1 MKPICIDHICFAV
14 RNLEDAKKIF
24 ESIFDIRPNV
34 EYVAE
39 EEKIRV
45 ARYYI
50 GDVAVELM
58 EPTSE
63 DSEVAK
69 FIRKKGEG
77 FFLISIRVED
87 VEKGMEELRK
97 KGFRLIDEKPRK
109 LLGNRYA
116 FTLNPRESFGCLIEI
131 LDGEF
136 ELD

>member
-14 RNLEDAKKIF
+14 RNLEDAKKI
-24 ESIFDIRPNV
+24 
-34 EYVAE
+34 
-39 EEKIRV
+39 
-45 ARYYI
+45 
-50 GDVAVELM
+50 
-58 EPTSE
+58 SE
-63 DSEVAK
+63 TAK
-69 FIRKKGEG
+69 FIEKEGEG
-77 FFLISIRVED
+77 FYLISIRVED

-97 KGFRLIDEKPRK
+97 EGFKLIDEKPRE